1 MFLYCESFIKRKL
14 FFTLAVQY
22 FIYIFRYIKEWRK
35 NPKWSI
41 SCCLA
46 LLLPLNELR
55 GEIRGLTGRNVLKQ
69 QLQTGKIDMPSMSRA
84 LKESGAVDINLEDDE
99 GSSSEERDQDKVK
112 ANSGKCVEQGVLTLA
127 KISIHELP
135 SETYDT
141 SL

>member
-1 MFLYCESFIKRKL
+1 
-14 FFTLAVQY
+14 
-22 FIYIFRYIKEWRK
+22 
-35 NPKWSI
+35 
-41 SCCLA
+41 
-46 LLLPLNELR
+46 
-55 GEIRGLTGRNVLKQ
+55 
-69 QLQTGKIDMPSMSRA
+69 MPSMSRA